1 MDFEIFEFFILG
13 IKPVY
18 LILLEF
24 ELGIFFLKPIFKGLY
39 SFAIKLYFAGF
50 DVRLIDRCDTS
61 LVLLIGVKFSES
73 DFCGWNGINRWKRSD
88 LVLFDLLIDVIA
100 VMDLVKADWV
110 GLLCVLF

>member
-1 MDFEIFEFFILG
+1 MG

-50 DVRLIDRCDTS
+50 DAGLIDRCDTS
-61 LVLLIGVKFSES
+61 LILLIGVKFSES
-73 DFCGWNGINRWKRSD
+73 VFLGRNGVNIWKRSD

-100 VMDLVKADWV
+100 VMYLVKADRV
-110 GLLCVLF
+110 RLLCVLF